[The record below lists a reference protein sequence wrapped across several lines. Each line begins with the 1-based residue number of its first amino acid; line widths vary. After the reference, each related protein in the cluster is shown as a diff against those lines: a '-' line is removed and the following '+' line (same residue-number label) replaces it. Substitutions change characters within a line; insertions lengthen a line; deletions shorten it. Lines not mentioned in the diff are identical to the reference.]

1 MHRSRIPKAS
11 GGLHRE
17 NPNGGRSEAA
27 VPCLS
32 EDHAR
37 EEQSHDGQPCR
48 GNSHSSYRRLQLL
61 QQDFQS
67 QELSE
72 ESPQKMRT
80 CQLITLLFN
89 NSWKW
94 TLWRPLLSDS
104 MHLGFHINTWLDF
117 SLNLMT
123 RENHFK
129 LNSVYVNAYNCE
141 ILSRSWWCP
150 NCHQSIRGDI
160 LFKGG
165 DMRTAE
171 AEQ

>member
-1 MHRSRIPKAS
+1 MFDLVQHFEACFVNTFLLQDLEVWVCFGWCSLFDDDNDFPMHRSRIPKAS

-89 NSWKW
+89 SSWKW

-104 MHLGFHINTWLDF
+104 MHLG
-117 SLNLMT
+117 
-123 RENHFK
+123 K
-129 LNSVYVNAYNCE
+129 LSKT
-141 ILSRSWWCP
+141 
-150 NCHQSIRGDI
+150 
-160 LFKGG
+160 F
-165 DMRTAE
+165 
-171 AEQ
+171 